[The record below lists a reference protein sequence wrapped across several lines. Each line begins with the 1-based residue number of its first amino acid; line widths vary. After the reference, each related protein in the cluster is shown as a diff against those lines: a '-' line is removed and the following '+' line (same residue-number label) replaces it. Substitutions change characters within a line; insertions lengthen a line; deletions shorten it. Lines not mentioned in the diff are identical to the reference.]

1 MQMLW
6 LGYKIPFALA
16 KNKFSKIKL
25 DSVDR
30 TELYLLSALLI
41 ALLFLVLTSSEKS
54 EAPVLYGYKVVAVYP
69 HDPSAFTQGLVF
81 DNGSLY
87 ESTGLY
93 GSSTIRKVDLESGR
107 ILQIRSLPANYF
119 GEGIAIVGDK
129 IFQLTW
135 RERRGFV
142 YDKQTF
148 ELLGEFSYPTEGWG
162 LTFDG
167 KRLIMSDGSTKLY
180 FLDPENFEI
189 LYTVEVRDGKKAIA
203 NLNEL
208 EFVEGFIYA
217 NVWMED
223 RIAIIEPENGR
234 VVGWIELSGIY
245 TERKDPEDVLN
256 GIAYDREK
264 KRLFVTGK
272 RWSKLS
278 EIEIMPKQK

>member
-1 MQMLW
+1 MNR
-6 LGYKIPFALA
+6 
-16 KNKFSKIKL
+16 NK
-25 DSVDR
+25 
-30 TELYLLSALLI
+30 LYLLSALLL
-41 ALLFLVLTSSEKS
+41 ALLFLLLTLSEKS
-54 EAPVLYGYKVVAVYP
+54 EVPVLYGYKVVAVYP

-93 GSSTIRKVDLESGR
+93 GSSTIRKVVLESGR

-135 RERRGFV
+135 REHKVFV

-180 FLDPENFEI
+180 FLDPETFEV
-189 LYTVEVRDGKKAIA
+189 LFALEVRDGEKAIG

-223 RIAIIEPENGR
+223 RIAIIDPENGR

-256 GIAYDREK
+256 GIAYDSEK
-264 KRLFVTGK
+264 KRLFCNWKAMV
-272 RWSKLS
+272 
-278 EIEIMPKQK
+278 QAF

>member
-1 MQMLW
+1 VNR
-6 LGYKIPFALA
+6 
-16 KNKFSKIKL
+16 NK
-25 DSVDR
+25 
-30 TELYLLSALLI
+30 LYLLSALLL
-41 ALLFLVLTSSEKS
+41 ALLFLLLTLSEKS
-54 EAPVLYGYKVVAVYP
+54 EVPVLYGYKVVAVYP

-93 GSSTIRKVDLESGR
+93 GSSTIRKVVLESGR

-135 RERRGFV
+135 REHRGFV

-180 FLDPENFEI
+180 FLDPETFEV
-189 LYTVEVRDGKKAIA
+189 LFALEVRDGEKAIG

-223 RIAIIEPENGR
+223 RIAIIDPENGR

-256 GIAYDREK
+256 GIAYDSEK
-264 KRLFVTGK
+264 KRLFCNWKAMV
-272 RWSKLS
+272 
-278 EIEIMPKQK
+278 QAF